1 MADWTIEEFTVLRER
16 WEAGDTGQQI
26 ADLFGNRSRSAVIA
40 KARQAGFKQPP
51 KPKKPKGQLLSKGY
65 RKAFASQGDDMRAR
79 FVRVDQGDG
88 EHGRKRRQN
97 RPRLP
102 GFESP
107 FIQEGRT
114 KFPKAIGAP
123 DKDILVSGYNNIK
136 IGKVVTARFFK
147 GYKIYTLSLEERKTC
162 PASCQHWQTCYG
174 NNMPFAKRVDHT
186 APDFLEILEAAVAKL
201 CNNTH
206 APGILIRLHALGDFF
221 SAEYVDFWRHRLCQ
235 HENLAIYG
243 YTAHPQNSH
252 IGMFVH
258 WMNEAVP
265 GRSMIRFSN
274 GGLPHMSTVSIGAPE
289 SRPSN
294 AFICPEQTGKSVGC
308 DACGAC
314 WGTRKNVAF
323 LEH

>member
-102 GFESP
+102 GFESS

-136 IGKVVTARFFK
+136 IGKSRHRPVFQGLPDLYAIAGRAEN
-147 GYKIYTLSLEERKTC
+147 L
-162 PASCQHWQTCYG
+162 
-174 NNMPFAKRVDHT
+174 
-186 APDFLEILEAAVAKL
+186 PDFLPALANLLRQQYA
-201 CNNTH
+201 
-206 APGILIRLHALGDFF
+206 IRQACRSHGAGF
-221 SAEYVDFWRHRLCQ
+221 SG
-235 HENLAIYG
+235 N
-243 YTAHPQNSH
+243 P
-252 IGMFVH
+252 
-258 WMNEAVP
+258 
-265 GRSMIRFSN
+265 
-274 GGLPHMSTVSIGAPE
+274 
-289 SRPSN
+289 
-294 AFICPEQTGKSVGC
+294 
-308 DACGAC
+308 
-314 WGTRKNVAF
+314 
-323 LEH
+323 